1 MGILQKLKSLLGTDG
16 AQSTTPTEPG
26 VTVEREPS
34 TETEQAVKG
43 TPPAADDDMSSQDD
57 PAGTDDEPAPEEPA
71 DVDESP
77 SVEEIDGIGPTYA
90 ERLTDAGIETIA
102 DLAASDVETV
112 AAATDASPSRVEDWV
127 AQARDR

>member
-34 TETEQAVKG
+34 VESEQAVKG
-43 TPPAADDDMSSQDD
+43 TPPAADDDTAPPDE
-57 PAGTDDEPAPEEPA
+57 PAGTDDAPDPDEPA
-71 DVDESP
+71 DADESP

-102 DLAASDVETV
+102 ALAASDVETV
-112 AAATDASPSRVEDWV
+112 AAASEASPSRVEDWLE
-127 AQARDR
+127 QARDR